1 MEMYMFERLTDSAR
15 RVLVLAHNEVLGVRY
30 AGSEHLLLALL
41 VEGSSVAS
49 RTLTALDIDEADVRD
64 AISDLAVPPPEELDG
79 QVPFTD
85 NLKLLIPFAAAEADM
100 RNHNYIGPEHLL
112 LGMLRLPDSATA
124 LLVLHLLEVDVAEVR
139 AGVDFLLTSFDG
151 PAKAPTGEEP
161 APDKPSKALFSKKRT
176 SALSNFGRDL
186 TAAAR
191 DGVLDPVIGRE
202 AEVSRIIQV
211 LSRRTKNNP
220 MLIGE
225 PGVGKTAVV
234 EGLAQSI
241 VSGDVPENLCGKT
254 VFTLDLGSVVAGTRH
269 RGDFEE
275 RMKKIIDEATARED
289 LILFIDEIHTLVG
302 GGAASG
308 SIDAANMLKPALARG
323 AFTVIGATTNDEF
336 RKHIERDAALER
348 RFQPVRI
355 GEPSTDVAVQILTGL
370 RDRYNEF
377 HDVVFTDDALLAAV
391 TLAARYLPDRNL
403 PDSAIDLI
411 DEAGA
416 LSRIRLMTSK
426 KPFDADNPT
435 ELRSRLITPS
445 DIAAVLESWTGIP
458 AGQMTQEQS
467 SRLLDMEECLHG
479 RVVGQDEAVSA
490 VSRAVRRTRAG
501 LGDPRRPTGSF
512 LFLGP
517 SGVGKT
523 ETAKALAEFLF
534 GSEDDLIVL
543 DMSEYMEAHTVSRLL
558 GAPPGYVGHE
568 EGGQLVEAV
577 RRKPHCVVLF
587 DEVEK
592 AHPRVFD
599 TLLQVLEE
607 GRLTDSQGRQVDFAN
622 TVIVMTSNLGADA
635 IRKPAV
641 GFSVNAPKQKH
652 EVMTTAVHQAL
663 KKHFRPEFLNRIDD
677 VVVFHTLALD
687 SVVQIVDLIL
697 RHTVDALAERG
708 ITLVMS
714 PAAKRYLATVGYD
727 ENLGARPLR
736 RAIQSQVQD
745 VLAELLLSGSCPP
758 GSEVFID
765 VNATGDGLVL
775 AQVAEPSEVVV
786 TG

>member
-1 MEMYMFERLTDSAR
+1 MHMFERLTDSAR

-30 AGSEHLLLALL
+30 AGSEHVLLALL
-41 VEGSSVAS
+41 MEGTSLAS
-49 RTLTALDIDEADVRD
+49 RTLTALDVDESDVRD
-64 AISDLAVPPPEELDG
+64 ALSDLAVPPAPETPE
-79 QVPFTD
+79 QVPFTE
-85 NLKLLIPFAAAEADM
+85 NVMALFPLAAAEADL
-100 RNHNYIGPEHLL
+100 RDHNYIGPEHLL
-112 LGMLRLPDSATA
+112 LGLLRLPSSATA
-124 LLVLHLLEVDVAEVR
+124 LLVLGLLEVDVSEVR
-139 AGVDFLLTSFDG
+139 AGVEYLFGAFDRAGRRDETAVSSAVQG
-151 PAKAPTGEEP
+151 PLFTKTAK
-161 APDKPSKALFSKKRT
+161 KPS
-176 SALSNFGRDL
+176 SALTNFGRDL

-191 DGVLDPVIGRE
+191 AGTLDPVIGRD
-202 AEVSRIIQV
+202 AEVSRVIQV

-241 VSGDVPENLCGKT
+241 ADGLAPEHLADKT

-275 RMKKIIDEATARED
+275 RMKRIVDEATQRDD

-323 AFTVIGATTNDEF
+323 AVTMIGATTNDEF

-348 RFQPVRI
+348 RFQTVRI
-355 GEPSTDVAVQILTGL
+355 AEPTTEVAVRILSGL

-377 HDVVFTDDALLAAV
+377 HDVVFTDEALLAAV
-391 TLAARYLPDRNL
+391 TMAARYLPDRNL

-416 LSRIRLMTSK
+416 LSRIRLMMAKT
-426 KPFDADNPT
+426 PFDADNPT
-435 ELRSRLITPS
+435 DLRSRLITPE

-467 SRLLDMEECLHG
+467 ARLLDMEASLHA
-479 RVVGQDEAVSA
+479 RVIGQDDALSA

-501 LGDPRRPTGSF
+501 LGDVRRPTGSF

-534 GSEDDLIVL
+534 GSEDDLVVL

-592 AHPRVFD
+592 AHPQVFD

-641 GFSVNAPKQKH
+641 GFSVNAPQRKH
-652 EVMTTAVHQAL
+652 ELMTAAVHQAL
-663 KKHFRPEFLNRIDD
+663 KKQFRPEFLNRIDD

-687 SVVQIVDLIL
+687 SVVEIVDLIL
-697 RHTVDALAERG
+697 KHTVDTLAERDVALSV
-708 ITLVMS
+708 T

-745 VLAELLLSGSCPP
+745 ALAEHLLSGACPP

-765 VNATGDGLVL
+765 LAASGHGLTI
-775 AQVAEPSEVVV
+775 AHVADPVEVVAA
-786 TG
+786 G